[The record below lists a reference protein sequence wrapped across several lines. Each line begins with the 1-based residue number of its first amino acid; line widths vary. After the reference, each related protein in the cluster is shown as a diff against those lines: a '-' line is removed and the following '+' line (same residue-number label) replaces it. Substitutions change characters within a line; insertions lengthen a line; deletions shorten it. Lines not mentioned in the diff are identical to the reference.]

1 MSQEELKKQEEALNQ
16 KDATTPDDKEK
27 STTTEDESKDE
38 SSEHYKNNKE
48 GQNSES
54 QDDVAFNKFKERKL
68 KREDTKPEADFDSKL
83 NEMEARLRA
92 ELRAE
97 KDAESIKAIASSDDE
112 AERIEFIL
120 ETKIRRT
127 DNFQEDLANAKFLAN
142 KSQYEE
148 LQKETGAMASARNSG
163 NRTSSA
169 KQGGDA
175 PTQYNDQELALFA
188 KFGLDPTK

>member
-148 LQKETGAMASARNSG
+148 LQKETGAMASARNAG
-163 NRTSSA
+163 TRTSSA